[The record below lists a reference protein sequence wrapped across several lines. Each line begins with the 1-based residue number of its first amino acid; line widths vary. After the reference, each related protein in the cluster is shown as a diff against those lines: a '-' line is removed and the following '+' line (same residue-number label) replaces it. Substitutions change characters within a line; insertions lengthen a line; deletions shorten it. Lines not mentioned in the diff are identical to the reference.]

1 MQSIDGLVK
10 LLYVLAVPQQTNNQ
24 KDSIMP
30 KDLSKDQLYA
40 FAEREREHYEA
51 LLKTFV
57 EIPTVSVDPL
67 HRLDIRR
74 GVEVAADTI
83 HRLGGEVQIFETGG
97 GYPIIQGVFDTGADL
112 PTVTIYNH
120 MDVQPASK
128 ETEPWET
135 EPFVFTRKGDRYF
148 GRGTTDDKGP
158 ALAAL
163 FGARAARE
171 AGVPVNIR
179 LLWEFE
185 EEIGSPNFETGIKAV
200 ADQLTTGSVV
210 VSDTVWVS
218 RKRPACPS
226 GLRGLLGLRFTLETG
241 TTDQHSGEV
250 GGAAR
255 NPLGELMKLVCDI
268 YDPTT
273 GKVKVP
279 GFYDD
284 VVKPTKKELED
295 FMGCGFSVRAFKK
308 DHLLKTLR
316 TEDPLEVMKRIWTL
330 PTFEIHGMV
339 GGYTGAGLKSIVP
352 PRAEVKATCRLV
364 TNQKPEKIAR
374 LIKSFVKEKNRDVVV
389 HVESAADPYKSA
401 TTGPLAEAVK
411 RAVKFAFGR
420 EPVFVREGGTIGAIK
435 TMEDVLKCPIM
446 FLGLSLPEH
455 GYHAPNENFDWQ
467 QASGGIVA
475 FAKYFEEVSRL
486 GRDKK

>member
-1 MQSIDGLVK
+1 M
-10 LLYVLAVPQQTNNQ
+10 A
-24 KDSIMP
+24 
-30 KDLSKDQLYA
+30 KDLNKDLLYA
-40 FAEREREHYEA
+40 FAARERELYED

-57 EIPTVSVDPL
+57 EIPTVSVDPMHKPDIQKGVEL
-67 HRLDIRR
+67 AAQTIRR
-74 GVEVAADTI
+74 F
-83 HRLGGEVQIFETGG
+83 GGEAQVYETG
-97 GYPIIQGVFDTGADL
+97 GYPIIQGVFNAGDNL
-112 PTVTIYNH
+112 PTVTLYNH
-120 MDVQPASK
+120 IDVQPASK

-135 EPFVFTRKGDRYF
+135 EPFVFTRRGDRYF

-171 AGVPVNIR
+171 FNVPVNIR

-185 EEIGSPNFETGIKAV
+185 EEIGSPNFENGIKKV
-200 ADQLTTGSVV
+200 ADKLSTDSVI

-218 RKRPACPS
+218 RKRPASPS

-241 TTDQHSGEV
+241 ATDQHSGEV

-268 YDPTT
+268 YDPMT

-284 VVKPTKKELED
+284 VEKPTKQELED
-295 FMGCGFSVRAFKK
+295 FLNCGFSVRAFKK
-308 DHLLKTLR
+308 DHLLKSLR
-316 TEDPLEVMKRIWTL
+316 TEESLEVMKRIWTL

-352 PRAEVKATCRLV
+352 PRGEVKATCRLV
-364 TNQKPEKIAR
+364 PNQKPEKIAR
-374 LIKSFVKEKNRDVVV
+374 LIKAFVKEKNRDVVV
-389 HVESAADPYKSA
+389 HVEGQAEPYKGT

-411 RAVKFAFGR
+411 RAVKFSFGR
-420 EPVFVREGGTIGAIK
+420 EPVFVREGGTIGAIR
-435 TMEDVLKCPIM
+435 TMEMILKCPVM

-467 QASGGIVA
+467 QASGGMVA
-475 FAKYFEEVSRL
+475 FAKYLEEVSRL
-486 GRDKK
+486 PRIKK